1 MILLIVEDEDIIRR
15 GFLVTIQK
23 LELKFDLI
31 LEARDGQEG
40 LRLFENYHPDIVIT
54 DIRMPLMDGLT
65 FIQKS
70 REFSHTSRFIVLSGY
85 NDFEYARTALRYEVR
100 DYLLKPSS
108 KAEIRDVLL
117 RVIGEIQSTEAENRA
132 MKKRLDNYDLRLN
145 QLSQLLLGDILLG
158 KYTGE
163 EIAPLLLHH
172 AISLPKQAFC
182 VLCFQIFHDP
192 TLEDSADCR
201 QEFHQLNSLLSHF
214 FDLYPAD
221 MVTSHKCCIA
231 SARAEYGSLLSL
243 TKNLLGELEGY
254 QQKSGIRLCLSI
266 SDTTNLPQS
275 LPGLYKQSMELFLHR
290 FFHPDTILFYPAA
303 VSEDPFPIMIP
314 GAMLES
320 LYHSFVG
327 NSRFDLRQNFLKIL
341 RYIVGFS
348 SITPQL
354 FHQALEQISDYLAV
368 SLIRADLMP
377 AQPIRLNLNV
387 QEGFIICRD
396 LEDLYRFL
404 VSSFMQYRNTVLAK
418 NNADVIEPI
427 HSPIDRAITYIDQ
440 NYYKELDLL
449 LLSQLVSM
457 NSSYFSSQFKKKTGL
472 SFSTYLQNVRL
483 EKAKNMLLHSDQ
495 KLHEISAA
503 IGIGNVKYFCRLFK
517 NYTGVTPTEYRMQF
531 HATDSG

>member
-1 MILLIVEDEDIIRR
+1 MILLLVEDEDIIRR

-23 LELKFDLI
+23 LELRFDLI
-31 LEARDGQEG
+31 LEARDGEEG

-70 REFSHTSRFIVLSGY
+70 REISHESRFIVLSGY

-117 RVIGEIQSTEAENRA
+117 RVMEEIQKAETESSALKE
-132 MKKRLDNYDLRLN
+132 RLDDYDLRLN
-145 QLSQLLLGDILLG
+145 QFHQLLLGDILLG
-158 KYTGE
+158 KYADT
-163 EIAPLLLHH
+163 EIAPLLSHH
-172 AISLPKQAFC
+172 AISLPEQGFC

-192 TLEDSADCR
+192 VLEEYADCK
-201 QEFHQLNSLLSHF
+201 QEYHQLNTLLSHF

-221 MVTSHKCCIA
+221 MATSHRCCIA
-231 SARAEYGSLLSL
+231 SPHAEYGTFLSL
-243 TKNLLGELEGY
+243 TGRLLAKLEAY
-254 QQKSGIRLCLSI
+254 QRQAGIKLYLSI
-266 SDTTNLPQS
+266 SDTDSFLKNLPERYEQS
-275 LPGLYKQSMELFLHR
+275 LELFLHR
-290 FFHPDTILFYPAA
+290 FFHPDRILLYSAVFQQDPA
-303 VSEDPFPIMIP
+303 PITLP
-314 GAMLES
+314 GAMLEA
-320 LYHSFVG
+320 LYHSFVSS
-327 NSRFDLRQNFLKIL
+327 SRFDLRQNFLKIL
-341 RYIVGFS
+341 RYVVSFS
-348 SITPQL
+348 DTTPQR
-354 FHQALEQISDYLAV
+354 FHQALEQIADYLAV

-377 AQPIRLNLNV
+377 ARPIRLDFDMR
-387 QEGFIICRD
+387 EGFMICRD
-396 LEDLYRFL
+396 LEALYGFL
-404 VSSFMQYRNTVLAK
+404 LSSLMQYRNAVTGKRNTA
-418 NNADVIEPI
+418 AIESV
-427 HSPIDRAITYIDQ
+427 HSPIDRAIAYIDQ
-440 NYYKELDLL
+440 NYYKELDLA

-517 NYTGVTPTEYRMQF
+517 NYTGVTPTEYKRQF
-531 HATDSG
+531 QISDS